1 MWCCRR
7 LGKFGPH
14 VSCATIRPA
23 TEPARA
29 VFSPP
34 LYQERQGPALR
45 ISPTACPWNP
55 SWIVARKPWP
65 ARQPAGGRGLAK
77 AGAVG
82 SLQERALKV
91 ELIIDAGTVALGK
104 EAAQMFDRLEERIGL

>member
-1 MWCCRR
+1 MALSPVGRIWTARPVRSNSARR
-7 LGKFGPH
+7 
-14 VSCATIRPA
+14 
-23 TEPARA
+23 RA
-29 VFSPP
+29 CWSGYQPP
-34 LYQERQGPALR
+34 LYQERQRPALR

-55 SWIVARKPWP
+55 SGIVARKPWP

>member
-1 MWCCRR
+1 LDR
-7 LGKFGPH
+7 
-14 VSCATIRPA
+14 T
-23 TEPARA
+23 ARA
-29 VFSPP
+29 QQFGSPPSLLERLSPP
-34 LYQERQGPALR
+34 LYQERQRPALR

-55 SWIVARKPWP
+55 SWIVARQPWP
-65 ARQPAGGRGLAK
+65 ARRPAGGRGLAK

-91 ELIIDAGTVALGK
+91 ELIIGAGTIALGK